1 MSEAII
7 RGWRTLDLLS
17 SFPQIPEKKQSFSL
31 CLNLSFLS
39 CFASS
44 RGDSVGG
51 DVDVVGGRE
60 GVGVG
65 VGGGVVLGSVE
76 VEKSRL
82 KSHPLPLVKQSL
94 RKSAAVSGAVTPLGL
109 AVVVVVVV
117 IVDSVELT

>member
-39 CFASS
+39 FASS

-51 DVDVVGGRE
+51 DVDVVGG

-65 VGGGVVLGSVE
+65 AVVSCSVREGETNPSDLGGVWKPGN
-76 VEKSRL
+76 R
-82 KSHPLPLVKQSL
+82 
-94 RKSAAVSGAVTPLGL
+94 
-109 AVVVVVVV
+109 
-117 IVDSVELT
+117 

>member
-51 DVDVVGGRE
+51 DVDVVGG
-60 GVGVG
+60 GVSVG

-109 AVVVVVVV
+109 AVVVVVV

>member
-31 CLNLSFLS
+31 CFNLSFLS

-51 DVDVVGGRE
+51 DVDVVGG

-76 VEKSRL
+76 VGKSRL

-117 IVDSVELT
+117 VIVDSVELT

>member
-51 DVDVVGGRE
+51 DVDVVGG

-94 RKSAAVSGAVTPLGL
+94 RKSAAVSGAVTPLGF